1 MNGLLLR
8 LAGPLQS
15 WSTHSRFNDR
25 DTHTAPTRS
34 GLIGLIAS
42 ALGYPRHRPPGDLTD
57 LSFTLR
63 IDQPG
68 TPLSDFHTAGGGLP
82 ARATIVTGE
91 GKRRPAGKGT
101 LTSHRH
107 YLAGA
112 AFTLAVT
119 APEDTGDLIDRCAHA
134 LAHPTWPP
142 FLGRRS
148 CPPAGP
154 LLLAHL
160 ANPQTHLSTL
170 PLSRPRPSGASTVVE
185 FHTDNPGNLTHLNL
199 PPTDLDPAPH
209 LPSLDLT
216 DEPVSYHHLTRTY
229 RTRTVH
235 RATANLPSALCADT
249 GTTYLRALTTY
260 LKEHAT

>member
-134 LAHPTWPP
+134 LAHP
-142 FLGRRS
+142 
-148 CPPAGP
+148 
-154 LLLAHL
+154 
-160 ANPQTHLSTL
+160 
-170 PLSRPRPSGASTVVE
+170 ASTRLR
-185 FHTDNPGNLTHLNL
+185 PGAALTH
-199 PPTDLDPAPH
+199 DL
-209 LPSLDLT
+209 
-216 DEPVSYHHLTRTY
+216 
-229 RTRTVH
+229 
-235 RATANLPSALCADT
+235 ADA
-249 GTTYLRALTTY
+249 GRGYERFWERVRGADRGRV
-260 LKEHAT
+260 A